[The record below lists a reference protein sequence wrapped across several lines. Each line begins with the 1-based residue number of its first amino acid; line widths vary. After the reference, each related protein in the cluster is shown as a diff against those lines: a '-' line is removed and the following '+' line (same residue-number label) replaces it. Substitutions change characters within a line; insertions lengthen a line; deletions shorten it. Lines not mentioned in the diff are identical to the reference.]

1 MSPYHERIPA
11 GAPSKKIVS
20 NKNLGSTFPDS
31 EKHAIHSPRVLDHKA
46 QVVIPGKPDSLL
58 DVLWRSGIDA
68 NYWHVPLLTRNA
80 EGGVEV
86 ATLDGPI
93 GEGVRLVV
101 GVLCSTR
108 LIRTPDAVVPTSE
121 DIGAVPCS
129 KVVARGGRRDR
140 TDEWLRDFR
149 CEGLELGIGRPTF
162 RSRCTAAVSGR
173 FRRYRRQAESDGQ
186 ERHEEKHDC
195 LVRLG
200 CGKFQRA
207 RGDL

>member
-1 MSPYHERIPA
+1 
-11 GAPSKKIVS
+11 
-20 NKNLGSTFPDS
+20 
-31 EKHAIHSPRVLDHKA
+31 
-46 QVVIPGKPDSLL
+46 VIPGKPDSLL
-58 DVLWRSGIDA
+58 DVLRRSGIDA
-68 NYWHVPLLTRNA
+68 DYRHAPLVTRNA

-121 DIGAVPCS
+121 DIGAVPCGR
-129 KVVARGGRRDR
+129 VIARGGRRER
-140 TDEWLRDFR
+140 MDEWLRDFR
-149 CEGLELGIGRPTF
+149 CEGLELGIGRPTS
-162 RSRCTAAVSGR
+162 RSRCTAAVLGG
-173 FRRYRRQAESDGQ
+173 YRCQAESDGQ
-186 ERHEEKHDC
+186 ERREEKHDC